1 MGSSGRHKPSAQRR
15 RRPAARRRGY
25 VAIGTGLAV
34 IGGGAV
40 AVSLMPHHSSAQTL
54 ASDCGLVTCSAALP
68 SPAIASISGSPGPSP
83 HRTRKPRPRHTAKPH
98 AHRTRKPN
106 PVLASPA
113 APATQQAGPP
123 PTVTVTY
130 TLVQKWNGGFQGR
143 FVITNNGGS
152 WLNGWRLVATLPGDQ
167 VTSVSGSAYQTNGD
181 TVTFDQALL
190 QGGIAPGGSLTLTFG
205 AQGTTTSPSGCSL
218 NGSACAA

>member
-1 MGSSGRHKPSAQRR
+1 MGRGGRHKPPAQRR
-15 RRPAARRRGY
+15 RRPASRRRGY
-25 VAIGTGLAV
+25 AAIGTGLAV
-34 IGGGAV
+34 IGGGVA
-40 AVSLMPHHSSAQTL
+40 AVSLMPHHSSAQAL
-54 ASDCGLVTCSAALP
+54 ASDCGTVTCTAALP
-68 SPAIASISGSPGPSP
+68 SPAVASISASASPSP
-83 HRTRKPRPRHTAKPH
+83 HRTRPPRPRHTAKPH
-98 AHRTRKPN
+98 THPAAKPK

-113 APATQQAGPP
+113 APATQPAAPP

-167 VTSVSGSAYQTNGD
+167 VTSASGAAYQTDGD

-190 QGGIAPGGSLTLTFG
+190 QSGIAPGSSLTLTFD

-218 NGSACAA
+218 NGSGCAA

>member
-1 MGSSGRHKPSAQRR
+1 MGRSGRHKPPAQRR
-15 RRPAARRRGY
+15 RRPPSRGRGY
-25 VAIGTGLAV
+25 VAISTGLAV
-34 IGGGAV
+34 IGGGV
-40 AVSLMPHHSSAQTL
+40 LAVSLMPHHSSAQAL
-54 ASDCGLVTCSAALP
+54 VSDCGLVTCTAALP
-68 SPAIASISGSPGPSP
+68 SPAIASISANPAPSP
-83 HRTRKPRPRHTAKPH
+83 HRTRQPRPRHTATPH
-98 AHRTRKPN
+98 PRRTRKPK
-106 PVLASPA
+106 PVVASPA
-113 APATQQAGPP
+113 APAPQPAGPP

-130 TLVQKWNGGFQGR
+130 ALVQKWNSGFQGQ

-167 VTSVSGSAYQTNGD
+167 VTSVSGSAYQASGD

-190 QGGIAPGGSLTLTFG
+190 QGGIGPGSSLTVTFD

>member
-1 MGSSGRHKPSAQRR
+1 MGRSGRHKPAAQRR
-15 RRPAARRRGY
+15 RRPASRRRGY

-34 IGGGAV
+34 LGGGVA
-40 AVSLMPHHSSAQTL
+40 AVSLMPHHSTAQTL
-54 ASDCGLVTCSAALP
+54 ASACGQVTCTAALP
-68 SPAIASISGSPGPSP
+68 SPAIASISSSPSPSP
-83 HRTRKPRPRHTAKPH
+83 HRTRPPRPRHTAKPH
-98 AHRTRKPN
+98 PRRTRLPKS
-106 PVLASPA
+106 VLASPA
-113 APATQQAGPP
+113 APATQPGGPP
-123 PTVTVTY
+123 PAVTVTY
-130 TLVQKWNGGFQGR
+130 TLVQKWNGGFQGQ

-167 VTSVSGSAYQTNGD
+167 VTSASGSAYQTEGD

-190 QGGIAPGGSLTLTFG
+190 QSGIAPGSSLTLTFD